1 MKKNGKQKNSANGRG
16 PNGPNRRDRTTA
28 GTVPSGIAVMRVG
41 RQIPYGFPHQLLTRV
56 RYYDTYS
63 MTVTTGSLGKQ
74 VMRWNSTF
82 DPDFTGSGHQPL
94 YRDTYAGIYDHYAVI
109 SASAEVKII
118 STSATAPLIV
128 GCVTDD
134 DSSSAGSVTV
144 LAEQNTG
151 MHMLLP
157 PLSGSLSSVT
167 FNPTWDCKRVLGVDP
182 YSSEEYKTVVG
193 SNPTEE
199 SYLHVWGTVTD
210 GVSSTSIIVSVE
222 LVQTVL
228 WTELTT
234 PSSS

>member
-1 MKKNGKQKNSANGRG
+1 MKKNDKQKNSANWRG
-16 PNGPNRRDRTTA
+16 HKGPIRRGGTT
-28 GTVPSGIAVMRVG
+28 GQSTPRDVAVMRLG
-41 RQIPYGFPHQLLTRV
+41 GTIPFGFPHQLLTRV
-56 RYYDTYS
+56 RYYDTYA
-63 MTVTTGSLGKQ
+63 MTVTVGSLGKQ

-94 YRDTYAGIYDHYAVI
+94 YRDTYAGIYDHYAVV
-109 SASAEVKII
+109 AAEANIKIVNVFA
-118 STSATAPLIV
+118 TSPLIV

-134 DSSSAGSVTV
+134 DSSSAGTVSV
-144 LAEQNTG
+144 LCEQNTG
-151 MHMLLP
+151 EHMMLP

-167 FNPTWDCKRVLGVDP
+167 FTPQWNCKRVLGVDP
-182 YSSEEYKTVVG
+182 YSSEEYKTAVG

-199 SYLHVWGTVTD
+199 SYLHIWGTVTD
-210 GVSSTSIIVSVE
+210 GTSSTSIIVSVE